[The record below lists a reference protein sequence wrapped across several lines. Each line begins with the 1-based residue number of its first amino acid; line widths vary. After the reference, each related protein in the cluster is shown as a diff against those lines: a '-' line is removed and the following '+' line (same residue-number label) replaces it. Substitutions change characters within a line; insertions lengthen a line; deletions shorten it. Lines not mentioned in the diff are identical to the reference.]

1 MRLTERLRRS
11 KNSEGPEKINVE
23 NIHLTLVCDEYEPR
37 KKGIRMV
44 FEEKHRAIEVFLDDK
59 TYTEFARIVNDVK
72 VQMDLVG

>member
-1 MRLTERLRRS
+1 
-11 KNSEGPEKINVE
+11 
-23 NIHLTLVCDEYEPR
+23 
-37 KKGIRMV
+37 MV